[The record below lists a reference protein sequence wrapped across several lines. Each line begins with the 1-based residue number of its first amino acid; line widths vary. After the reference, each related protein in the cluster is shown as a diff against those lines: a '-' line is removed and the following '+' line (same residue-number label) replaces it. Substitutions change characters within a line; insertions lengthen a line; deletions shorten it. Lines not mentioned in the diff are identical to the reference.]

1 MKHRFR
7 NFKVIVVAAV
17 YFSSVSI
24 LAGCGFKD
32 IDKRVFVTG
41 IGVDPAEKEEGG
53 YKVTLKLSLPVA
65 SIKSSTGPTY
75 EYLVYEGETLAEAI
89 RILETHT
96 DKVLEFG
103 HAKIIVINEDLLQ
116 DNVKDFMD
124 YFIRRSDVQLIA
136 WVAAAKTS
144 AESILRVEPAAES
157 AVSSTLVNFFGGSGT
172 DSPFI
177 TSTFLYEFRRNML
190 SDGIDAVLP
199 LVEATEDKK
208 ELIVNKSLVV
218 KEKSKPF
225 ELSSEQSKYYNTL
238 LNGMSGF
245 SYKAESEDLIFVI
258 NMEKTNVQYKVLMD
272 NGQPTS
278 IKMDVK
284 MIGVIGQSNKNL
296 FLKDLNKYDK
306 IASKALKKKIE
317 EFLTAVQEKDLD
329 PMGFGLKYRTMKLY
343 DKNTIS
349 EWQKL
354 YPTLPLDV
362 SVKVSLK
369 GTGAIE

>member
-1 MKHRFR
+1 MKHRFK
-7 NFKVIVVAAV
+7 NYKVIVVAAM
-17 YFSSVSI
+17 YFSCVFV

-41 IGVDPAEKEEGG
+41 IGIDPAEKEEGG

-65 SIKSSTGPTY
+65 SIKSSTGPNY

-96 DKVLEFG
+96 DKILEFG
-103 HAKIIVINEDLLQ
+103 HTKIIVINEELLQ
-116 DNVKDFMD
+116 ENMKDFMD
-124 YFIRRSDVQLIA
+124 YFVRRSDIQLIA

-144 AESILRVEPAAES
+144 AESILRVEPSAES
-157 AVSSTLVNFFGGSGT
+157 AVSSTLVNFFGSNGT
-172 DSPFI
+172 ESPFI
-177 TSTFLYEFRRNML
+177 TSTFLYEFRRDML
-190 SDGIDAVLP
+190 SDGVDAVLP

-225 ELSSEQSKYYNTL
+225 ELTAEQSKYYNTL

-245 SYKAESEDLIFVI
+245 SYKAEKEDLTFVI
-258 NMEKTNVQYKVLMD
+258 NMEKTTVHYKVIMD
-272 NGQPTS
+272 DGKPTS
-278 IKMDVK
+278 IKMNVK

-296 FLKDLNKYDK
+296 ALNNLKEYDK
-306 IASKALKKKIE
+306 IAAEAVKKKITD
-317 EFLTAVQEKDLD
+317 FLTTVQEKNLD
-329 PMGFGLKYRTMKLY
+329 PIGFGLRYRTMMLY

-349 EWQKL
+349 EWQKA
-354 YPTLPLDV
+354 YPDLPFDV
-362 SVKVSLK
+362 SVDVALK